1 MAKLSRHRS
10 KSSRLLLA
18 RMADRAILRFLAIP
32 SGIFASFA
40 SPSKSP
46 WTIVFCIV
54 EEDRG
59 KDKKRFL
66 QEDDDR
72 ERERERIENEGFFF
86 VFTTTYDTLEIGIF
100 IERISNETSVDVRKF
115 GDIDRA

>member
-1 MAKLSRHRS
+1 
-10 KSSRLLLA
+10 
-18 RMADRAILRFLAIP
+18 MADRAILRFLAIP

-72 ERERERIENEGFFF
+72 ERERAYRKR
-86 VFTTTYDTLEIGIF
+86 GIF
-100 IERISNETSVDVRKF
+100 FRGHDKLRHLGDRYLYREDFERDKR
-115 GDIDRA
+115 